1 MPGRKPSKGAHIMSD
16 LDVET
21 KTLDEEIDSSPR
33 FSGRWSAFHRSV
45 NWPQREGNWVRSML
59 HALERI
65 SLALEKPINRIAKN
79 PHLNPLYHT
88 GAITIWLLIFI
99 TITGVYL
106 LMFYQF
112 GFDVSYLAVS
122 NVERSLVGR
131 VIRAAHRYASDL
143 AIIMALLHA
152 WRMFF
157 MDRFRGPRW
166 LAWVTGMAMAV
177 AIWFT
182 GVTGYWMVADIRA
195 QALNQIFV
203 DLIGRLPGGDAII
216 LNHLIPIGPTSG
228 WVLFVTLF
236 FIHIGLPLILILFI
250 WLHIK
255 RLQRGKILPPRY
267 WIWLSLGFT
276 AVAAILIPVGMLP
289 KHNVVQLPGRMD
301 IDVWYLAA
309 LPAALHMNPTLFW
322 VLNFLVL
329 SVVTAIPWLLGDWVR
344 PKLDPIVVH
353 EDKCIGCTLCAK
365 DCPYKA
371 LTMVERT
378 DGKPHKYVAVVDP
391 KMCVSCGVCI
401 GSCPT
406 DALTLGDQSVE
417 ALWLDTVARASQQ
430 EKPVKVVF
438 ACERHVFQGARPFMM
453 DADHPGALETEDQR
467 VEIVPLTCAAMA
479 HPNLVAQALEA
490 GASEVQIIGC
500 PPEDCANREG
510 NVWEELRL
518 KRERQPKL
526 KRQFAGAPISM
537 DWVPPNDFAQA
548 LNAKEHQTEA
558 TSYRFTLR
566 SADWA
571 KLLPALALL
580 ALFMAITVGMSLA
593 PYTAFGDQDAAIE
606 VQMQHRSG
614 VPVWTPEQKTVDSA
628 DLDFTNAADPHLV
641 VKLDGETVVEKRYAR
656 DDDGVAYAYE
666 YLPIASGKRHL
677 TVLLIDRS
685 DQTQPQVIFDGELTL
700 QGRQIFPIIIKDAV
714 IAGANPERG
723 KDIFFASS
731 IGSGTGCRLCHS
743 LKPDEVKV
751 GPSLAGIATLAATR
765 VPGMSAE
772 EYIRESILH
781 PDAHIVPGFDNKM
794 PSYISEGLSPQDI
807 DDLVGFLM
815 TLK

>member
-1 MPGRKPSKGAHIMSD
+1 MSD
-16 LDVET
+16 LDVEA
-21 KTLDEEIDSSPR
+21 KTQDAENEPSPR

-45 NWPQREGNWVRSML
+45 DWPKREGNWVRSFL
-59 HALERI
+59 NLLERF
-65 SLALEKPINRIAKN
+65 SLALEKPVNRIAKN

-88 GAITIWLLIFI
+88 GTITVWLLIFI

-166 LAWVTGMAMAV
+166 LAWITGVVMAV

-195 QALNQIFV
+195 QALNQVFV
-203 DLIGRLPGGDAII
+203 DLIGRLPNGDAII
-216 LNHLIPIGPTSG
+216 LNHLTPLSDASG
-228 WVLFVTLF
+228 WVLFVSLF
-236 FIHIGLPLILILFI
+236 FIHIGLPLSIILFM

-276 AVAAILIPVGMLP
+276 AIAAILVPVGMLP
-289 KHNVVQLPGRMD
+289 KHNLVQLPGRMS
-301 IDVWYLAA
+301 IDLWYLAA
-309 LPAALHMNPTLFW
+309 LPTALHMNPTLFW
-322 VLNFLVL
+322 ALNFLVL
-329 SVVTAIPWLLGDWVR
+329 GVITAIPWLLGNLVR
-344 PKLDPIVVH
+344 PKLEPIVVH

-365 DCPYKA
+365 DCPYNA

-406 DALTLGDQSVE
+406 DALTLGDQPVE
-417 ALWLDTVARASQQ
+417 ALWLDTVARASQAS

-438 ACERHVFQGARPFMM
+438 ACERHVFHGAKKFMF
-453 DADHPGALETEDQR
+453 DPDHPGAVEEDDQR

-479 HPNLVAQALEA
+479 HPNLIARALEA
-490 GASEVQIIGC
+490 GASEVQVIGC

-518 KRERQPKL
+518 ERERQPKL

-537 DWVPPNDFAQA
+537 DWVPPNDFTQA
-548 LNAKEHQTEA
+548 LHTETHQTEA

-566 SADWA
+566 GANWG
-571 KLLPALALL
+571 KLLPAFALL
-580 ALFMAITVGMSLA
+580 ALFMAITVGLSLT
-593 PYTAFGDQDAAIE
+593 PYTAFGDGDAAIE
-606 VQMQHRSG
+606 VQMKHQSG
-614 VPVWTPEQKTVDSA
+614 VPIWTPEQKTVDA
-628 DLDFTNAADPHLV
+628 GDLDFTNAADPHLV
-641 VKLDGETVVEKRYAR
+641 VALDGETVVDRVYPREGE
-656 DDDGVAYAYE
+656 DGIAYAYE
-666 YLPIASGKRHL
+666 FLHTTSGKHRLNVTL
-677 TVLLIDRS
+677 TDRTG
-685 DQTQPQVIFDGELTL
+685 QTEPKVIFDGEITL
-700 QGRQIFPIIIKDAV
+700 QGQQIFPVIIKDAT
-714 IAGANPERG
+714 IAGADPERG
-723 KDIFFASS
+723 KEIFFASS
-731 IGSGTGCRLCHS
+731 IGEGTGCRLCHS
-743 LKPDEVKV
+743 LKPNEVKV
-751 GPSLAGIATLAATR
+751 GPSLAGIATRAATR

-781 PDAHIVPGFDNKM
+781 PDAYIVPGFDNKM
-794 PSYISEGLSPQDI
+794 PAYISEGLSPQDL
-807 DDLVGFLM
+807 DDLVAFLM

>member
-1 MPGRKPSKGAHIMSD
+1 MSD
-16 LDVET
+16 LDMEE
-21 KTLDEEIDSSPR
+21 KELDPEKSISPR

-45 NWPQREGNWVRSML
+45 DWPKREGNWVRSFL
-59 HALERI
+59 HLLERF
-65 SLALEKPINRIAKN
+65 SLALEKPINRIANN

-88 GAITIWLLIFI
+88 GTITVWLLIFI
-99 TITGVYL
+99 SITGVYL

-131 VIRAAHRYASDL
+131 IIRAAHRYASDL
-143 AIIMALLHA
+143 AIIMALLHG

-166 LAWVTGMAMAV
+166 LAWVTGVVMAV

-195 QALNQIFV
+195 QALNQVFV
-203 DLIGRLPGGDAII
+203 DLIGRLPNGDAII
-216 LNHLIPIGPTSG
+216 LNHLTPLSESSG
-228 WVLFVTLF
+228 WILFVTLF
-236 FIHIGLPLILILFI
+236 FIHIGLPLSLILFT

-255 RLQRGKILPPRY
+255 RLHRGKLLPPRY
-267 WIWLSLGFT
+267 WIWISLGFI
-276 AVAAILIPVGMLP
+276 AAAAILVPVGMLP
-289 KHNVVQLPGRMD
+289 KHNLVQLPGRLN
-301 IDVWYLAA
+301 IDLWYLAA

-322 VLNFLVL
+322 ALNFLVL
-329 SVVTAIPWLLGDWVR
+329 AVATAIPWLLGNLVR
-344 PKLDPIVVH
+344 PRLEPIVVH
-353 EDKCIGCTLCAK
+353 EEKCIGCTLCAK

-371 LTMVERT
+371 LSMVERT

-391 KMCVSCGVCI
+391 KLCVSCGVCI

-406 DALTLGDQSVE
+406 DALTLGEQPVE
-417 ALWLDTVARASQQ
+417 ALWLDTVARASRPG

-438 ACERHVFQGARPFMM
+438 ACERHVFQGAKPFMF
-453 DADHPGALETEDQR
+453 DADHPGALETEDQH

-479 HPNLVAQALEA
+479 HPNLVTRALEA
-490 GASEVQIIGC
+490 GASEVQVIGC

-510 NVWEELRL
+510 NLWEELRL

-537 DWVPPNDFAQA
+537 DWVPPNDFLQTLHADT
-548 LNAKEHQTEA
+548 HQTEA
-558 TSYRFTLR
+558 TSYRFSLR
-566 SADWA
+566 GAAWG
-571 KLLPALALL
+571 KLLPAFVLL
-580 ALFMAITVGMSLA
+580 ALFMAVTVGLSLM
-593 PYTAFGDQDAAIE
+593 PYTAFGPDDAAIE
-606 VQMQHRSG
+606 VQMRHRSG
-614 VPVWTPEQKTVDSA
+614 VPIWTPEQKTVEAA
-628 DLDFTNAADPHLV
+628 DLDFSNAANPHLV
-641 VKLDGETVVEKRYAR
+641 ITLDGKTLLDEVYPRKGE
-656 DDDGVAYAYE
+656 DGIAYAYAF
-666 YLPIASGKRHL
+666 LPTTSGPHHL
-677 TVLLIDRS
+677 TVLLTDRAEQS
-685 DQTQPQVIFDGELTL
+685 EPMVIFDGDVPL
-700 QGRQIFPIIIKDAV
+700 QGRQIFPVIIRDAV

-723 KDIFFASS
+723 KDLFFASS
-731 IGSGTGCRLCHS
+731 IGEGTGCRLCHS

-751 GPSLAGIATLAATR
+751 GPSLAGIATRAATR

-781 PDAHIVPGFDNKM
+781 PDAYIVPGFDNKM
-794 PSYISEGLSPQDI
+794 PSYISESLSEQDLE
-807 DDLVGFLM
+807 DLVAFLM

>member
-1 MPGRKPSKGAHIMSD
+1 MSD
-16 LDVET
+16 LDVEA
-21 KTLDEEIDSSPR
+21 KNIDAENESSPR

-45 NWPQREGNWVRSML
+45 DWPKREGNWVRSFL
-59 HALERI
+59 NLLERF
-65 SLALEKPINRIAKN
+65 SLALEKPVNRIAKN

-88 GAITIWLLIFI
+88 GTITVWLLIFI

-166 LAWVTGMAMAV
+166 LAWVTGMVMAV

-195 QALNQIFV
+195 QALNQVFV
-203 DLIGRLPGGDAII
+203 DLIGRLPNGDAII
-216 LNHLIPIGPTSG
+216 LNHLTPLSQSSG
-228 WVLFVTLF
+228 WVLFVSLF
-236 FIHIGLPLILILFI
+236 FIHIGLPLSIILFM

-276 AVAAILIPVGMLP
+276 AAAAILIPVGMLP
-289 KHNVVQLPGRMD
+289 KHNLVQLPGRMD
-301 IDVWYLAA
+301 IDLWYLAA
-309 LPAALHMNPTLFW
+309 LPAALHMNPSLFW
-322 VLNFLVL
+322 ALNFLVL
-329 SVVTAIPWLLGDWVR
+329 AALTAIPWLLGNLAR
-344 PKLDPIVVH
+344 PKLEPIVVH
-353 EDKCIGCTLCAK
+353 DEKCIGCTLCAK

-371 LTMVERT
+371 LSMVERT
-378 DGKPHKYVAVVDP
+378 DGKPHKFVAVVDP
-391 KMCVSCGVCI
+391 KLCVSCGVCI

-406 DALTLGDQSVE
+406 DALTLGDQPVE
-417 ALWLDTVARASQQ
+417 ALWLDAVARASQES

-438 ACERHVFQGARPFMM
+438 ACERHVFHGAKPFMF
-453 DADHPGALETEDQR
+453 DDSHPGALETDHQR

-479 HPNLVAQALEA
+479 HPNLITRALDA
-490 GASEVQIIGC
+490 GASEVQVIGC

-510 NVWEELRL
+510 NLWEELRL

-537 DWVPPNDFAQA
+537 DWVPPNDFMPA
-548 LNAKEHQTEA
+548 LHANAHQTEA
-558 TSYRFTLR
+558 TSYNFSLR
-566 SADWA
+566 DAAWG
-571 KLLPALALL
+571 KLLPAFALL
-580 ALFMAITVGMSLA
+580 ALFMAITAGLSLA
-593 PYTAFGDQDAAIE
+593 PYTPFGHGDAAIE
-606 VQMQHRSG
+606 VQMKHRSG
-614 VPVWTPEQKTVDSA
+614 VPIWTPEQKTVEA
-628 DLDFTNAADPHLV
+628 KDLQLAQAVAPRLV
-641 VKLDGETVVEKRYAR
+641 VKLDGETVVDQTYPLHGE
-656 DDDGVAYAYE
+656 DGVAYAYE
-666 YLPIASGKRHL
+666 FLYTTSGQHHL
-677 TVLLIDRS
+677 TVLLTDRS
-685 DQTQPQVIFDGELTL
+685 NQSEPQVIFDGELAL
-700 QGRQIFPIIIKDAV
+700 QGQQIFPIIIKDAV
-714 IAGANPERG
+714 IAGADPERG
-723 KDIFFASS
+723 KEIFFASK
-731 IGSGTGCRLCHS
+731 IGEGTGCRLCHS
-743 LKPDEVKV
+743 IKPDEVIV
-751 GPSLAGIATLAATR
+751 GPSLAGIATRAATR

-772 EYIRESILH
+772 EYIRQSITH
-781 PDAHIVPGFDNKM
+781 PDAYIVPGFDNKM
-794 PSYISEGLSPQDI
+794 PSYISEGLSQQDL
-807 DDLVGFLM
+807 DDLVAFLM

>member
-1 MPGRKPSKGAHIMSD
+1 MSD
-16 LDVET
+16 LDVEA
-21 KTLDEEIDSSPR
+21 KTQDAENEPSPR

-45 NWPQREGNWVRSML
+45 DWPKREGNWVRSFL
-59 HALERI
+59 NLLERF
-65 SLALEKPINRIAKN
+65 SLALEKPVNRIAKN

-88 GAITIWLLIFI
+88 GTITVWLLIFI
-99 TITGVYL
+99 SITGVYL

-166 LAWVTGMAMAV
+166 LAWVTGVVMAV

-195 QALNQIFV
+195 QALNQVFV
-203 DLIGRLPGGDAII
+203 DLIGRLPNGDAII
-216 LNHLIPIGPTSG
+216 LNHLTPISETSG

-236 FIHIGLPLILILFI
+236 FIHIGLPLSIILFM

-276 AVAAILIPVGMLP
+276 AIAAILIPVGMLP
-289 KHNVVQLPGRMD
+289 KHNLVQLPGRMN
-301 IDVWYLAA
+301 IDLWYLAA
-309 LPAALHMNPTLFW
+309 LPTALHMNPTLFW
-322 VLNFLVL
+322 ALNFLVL
-329 SVVTAIPWLLGDWVR
+329 GVVTAIPWLLGNLVR
-344 PKLDPIVVH
+344 PRLEPIVVH

-365 DCPYKA
+365 DCPYNA

-378 DGKPHKYVAVVDP
+378 DGKPHKYVAVVNP

-406 DALTLGDQSVE
+406 DALTLGDQPVE
-417 ALWLDTVARASQQ
+417 ALWLDTVARASQAS

-438 ACERHVFQGARPFMM
+438 ACERHLFHGAKKFMF
-453 DADHPGALETEDQR
+453 DSEHPGAVEEDDQR

-479 HPNLVAQALEA
+479 HPNLIARALEA
-490 GASEVQIIGC
+490 GASEVQVIGC

-518 KRERQPKL
+518 ERERQPKL
-526 KRQFAGAPISM
+526 KRRFAGAPISM
-537 DWVPPNDFAQA
+537 DWVPPNDFTQTLHAD
-548 LNAKEHQTEA
+548 EHQTEA

-566 SADWA
+566 GANWG
-571 KLLPALALL
+571 KLLPAFALL
-580 ALFMAITVGMSLA
+580 ALFMAITVGLSLT
-593 PYTAFGDQDAAIE
+593 PYTPFGDGDAAIE
-606 VQMQHRSG
+606 VQMKHQSG
-614 VPVWTPEQKTVDSA
+614 VPIWTPEQKTVEA
-628 DLDFTNAADPHLV
+628 DALDFTNAADPHLV
-641 VKLDGETVVEKRYAR
+641 IALDGETVVDKVYPRKGEE
-656 DDDGVAYAYE
+656 GIAYAYE
-666 YLPIASGKRHL
+666 YLPTTSGKHHL
-677 TVLLIDRS
+677 TVTLT
-685 DQTQPQVIFDGELTL
+685 DQAGQSPPQVIFDGEISL
-700 QGRQIFPIIIKDAV
+700 QGRQIFPLIIKDAV
-714 IAGANPERG
+714 IAGADPARG
-723 KDIFFASS
+723 KEIFFASS
-731 IGSGTGCRLCHS
+731 IGEGTGCRLCHS
-743 LKPDEVKV
+743 LKPNEVKV
-751 GPSLAGIATLAATR
+751 GPSLAGIATRAATR

-781 PDAHIVPGFDNKM
+781 PDAYIVPGFDNKM
-794 PSYISEGLSPQDI
+794 PAYISEGLSPQDL
-807 DDLVGFLM
+807 DDLVAFLM